1 MLIVCPSCATS
12 YMIDPAALPA
22 SGRNVRCARCKT
34 TWFAGAPKPGAEV
47 NAFVDGV
54 IAEAEAKSGEP
65 APTPHVPMA
74 KVPEPPPEDDFG
86 SEPGHPIDAAP
97 EPPPEH
103 QMSEVGAVGEVSDVP
118 AAEAPSLVPAIP
130 QVRLGESAATSLDP
144 GEAENFAAR
153 RQRLRTRRE
162 SKRRSSR
169 WAAIILVLVAFNVA
183 VVGARNEVVRYL
195 PQTASL
201 FAAIGLPVNLRNLK
215 FENVSISKNTENG
228 VPTLIVDGFIVSSG
242 NAPTEVPRLRF
253 SIRNVAGHEI
263 YTWTALP
270 SRSILEPGE
279 KLEFH
284 SRLASPPVDAAD
296 VLVRF
301 FTAQDAAA
309 TGAK

>member
-12 YMIDPAALPA
+12 YMIDPTALPA
-22 SGRNVRCARCKT
+22 AGRNVRCARCKT
-34 TWFAGAPKPGAEV
+34 IWFAGTPKPGADV

-65 APTPHVPMA
+65 VPAAHVPGA
-74 KVPEPPPEDDFG
+74 RVPEPPVDDFG
-86 SEPGHPIDAAP
+86 DEPAHPIDATP

-103 QMSEVGAVGEVSDVP
+103 EMSEAGAVGEVSVVP

-130 QVRLGESAATSLDP
+130 QVRQGETSAASLDES
-144 GEAENFAAR
+144 EAENFAAR
-153 RQRLRTRRE
+153 RERLRTRRE

-169 WAAIILVLVAFNVA
+169 WTAIILVLVAFNVA

-201 FAAIGLPVNLRNLK
+201 FAAIGMPVNLRNLK

-228 VPTLIVDGFIVSSG
+228 VPTLIVDGVIVSSG
-242 NAPTEVPRLRF
+242 NASTEVPRLRF

-284 SRLASPPVDAAD
+284 SRLASPPADAAD

-309 TGAK
+309 SGTK

>member
-1 MLIVCPSCATS
+1 MLIVCPSCATP

-65 APTPHVPMA
+65 A
-74 KVPEPPPEDDFG
+74 
-86 SEPGHPIDAAP
+86 HPIDAAP

-130 QVRLGESAATSLDP
+130 QVRLGESGAASLDS

-153 RQRLRTRRE
+153 RERLRTWRE

-228 VPTLIVDGFIVSSG
+228 VATLIVDGFIVSSG

-253 SIRNVAGHEI
+253 SIRNVVGHEI

-284 SRLASPPVDAAD
+284 SRLASPPADAAD